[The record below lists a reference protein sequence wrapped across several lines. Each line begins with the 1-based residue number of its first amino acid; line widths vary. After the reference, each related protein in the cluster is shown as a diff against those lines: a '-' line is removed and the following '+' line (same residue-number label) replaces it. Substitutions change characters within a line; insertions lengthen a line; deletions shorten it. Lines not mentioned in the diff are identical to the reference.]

1 MTAKTSTR
9 KAAATPV
16 APVME
21 VEYHPEVASKG
32 IDHSFAAAVKQTR
45 QEGTPENTIS
55 RNAAKAETD
64 KAEAAK
70 RGTWQDAIKA
80 AKVAYAADTRK
91 LTALD
96 KARAA
101 LLDTRCEVVRA
112 TAHLMTFPESHAKA
126 GKTAGQP
133 SQSVVAEALGINRL
147 TFAPYFKAATELFAK
162 FPELA
167 TEAIAITEDERE
179 HVASFWKAEALRA
192 KQNRERAA
200 KKAEA
205 ASGPVTV
212 IPGEGAEDSEGATG
226 AGAGAGTD
234 GRTSAITADTAVA
247 CMKLLADALDGMRDQ
262 KLGFTEDQAEVMQT
276 ALAEAQERVFALTVA
291 TK

>member
-9 KAAATPV
+9 KTSTATV

-21 VEYHPEVASKG
+21 AEVEYHPTMAYV
-32 IDHSFAAAVKQTR
+32 AAAKV
-45 QEGTPENTIS
+45 
-55 RNAAKAETD
+55 ETD
-64 KAEAAK
+64 KTEAAK
-70 RGTWQDAIKA
+70 RGTWEQAVKA

-101 LLDTRCEVVRA
+101 LLDTRCEVVRT
-112 TAHLMTFPESHAKA
+112 TAHLMTFPESHAKS
-126 GKTAGQP
+126 GKTAGKP
-133 SQSVVAEALGINRL
+133 SQSVIAEALGINRL

-162 FPELA
+162 FPELETNPGTA
-167 TEAIAITEDERE
+167 YSEDERE

-200 KKAEA
+200 KKAETA
-205 ASGPVTV
+205 NGPVE
-212 IPGEGAEDSEGATG
+212 IIAPGDGEDGET
-226 AGAGAGTD
+226 AGAGAGTTD
-234 GRTSAITADTAVA
+234 GRTSAITADTAIA

-262 KLGFTEDQAEVMQT
+262 KLGFSEAQAEVMQA
-276 ALAEAQERVFALTVA
+276 ALAEAQERVFSLTVA
-291 TK
+291 SK